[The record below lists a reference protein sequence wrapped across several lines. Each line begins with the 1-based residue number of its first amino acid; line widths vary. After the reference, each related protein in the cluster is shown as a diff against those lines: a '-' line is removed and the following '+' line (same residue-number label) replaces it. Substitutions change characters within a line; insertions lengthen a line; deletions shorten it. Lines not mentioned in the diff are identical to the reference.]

1 MRDAAI
7 AVADEITSADDLALF
22 ASVGRCGAVKDI
34 NAFVFKVMHLVFCA
48 VMARLDFDNVKAEA
62 GKTRQI
68 AKGLIDAFG
77 NFY

>member
-1 MRDAAI
+1 MRDAAF
-7 AVADEITSADDLALF
+7 AVADEITSAYDLGVF
-22 ASVGRCGAVKDI
+22 SHISRCSAVKDI

>member
-22 ASVGRCGAVKDI
+22 AGVGRCGAVKDI
-34 NAFVFKVMHLVFCA
+34 NAFVFKVMHVVFCV
-48 VMARLDFDNVKAEA
+48 VMVGLHFDNVKAEA

-68 AKGLIDAFG
+68 AKGFIDAFDI
-77 NFY
+77 FI

>member
-1 MRDAAI
+1 MRDAAF
-7 AVADEITSADDLALF
+7 AVADKIAGAYNLGVFTRLS
-22 ASVGRCGAVKDI
+22 RCSAVKDI
-34 NAFVFKVMHLVFCA
+34 NAFVFKVMHVVFCV
-48 VMARLDFDNVKAEA
+48 VMVGLHFDNVKAEA